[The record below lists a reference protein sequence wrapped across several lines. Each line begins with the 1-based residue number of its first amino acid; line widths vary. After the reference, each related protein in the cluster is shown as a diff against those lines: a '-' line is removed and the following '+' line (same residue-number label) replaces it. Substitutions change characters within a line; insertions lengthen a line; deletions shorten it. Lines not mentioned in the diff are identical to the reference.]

1 MKKYMIKVTVETDN
15 GSVTRHY
22 AEDYKDTIAWYD
34 EVLEM
39 IEINDKHDYE

>member
-1 MKKYMIKVTVETDN
+1 MIKVTVETDN

-34 EVLEM
+34 EVLDM